1 MKMKTMMSTLMTKTM
16 HKFILTLLLG
26 ALILPVSVSAHETRM
41 YEINGVE
48 YEMVIGSLNE
58 PVIVD
63 DKTGVSLE
71 IVRDGAF
78 LVGAQDMLQVEMIS
92 GDASKIENF
101 SPVYGYEGQY
111 KTTFIATVPTT
122 LTYRIFGTLEGA
134 PVDLTFTCNPAGHP
148 RAEEDTTRT
157 EISEGVFQTLKR
169 GAFGCPAPKEDYG
182 FPASAPSSYTIGSEV
197 EDLQMNMEDDMQ
209 STADRL
215 IIVAILLSL
224 IALGTAVLAYSRRK

>member
-1 MKMKTMMSTLMTKTM
+1 MKKTM
-16 HKFILTLLLG
+16 HKFLFTLLLG
-26 ALILPVSVSAHETRM
+26 VLILPITVSAHETRM

-48 YEMVIGSLNE
+48 YEMVVGSLNE

-71 IVRDGAF
+71 IVRDGRF
-78 LVGAQDMLQVEMIS
+78 LVGAQDTLQVEMIS

-122 LTYRIFGTLEGA
+122 LTYRIFGTLENT

-148 RAEEDTTRT
+148 QSEENTERT

-169 GAFGCPAPKEDYG
+169 GAFGCPSPKEDFG
-182 FPASAPSSYTIGSEV
+182 FPEAAPSSYTLGSEV
-197 EDLQMNMEDDMQ
+197 ASLSEAEAADAQ
-209 STADRL
+209 STADRMV
-215 IIVAILLSL
+215 IVAMLLSVV
-224 IALGTAVLAYSRRK
+224 ALGTALVAYTRRK